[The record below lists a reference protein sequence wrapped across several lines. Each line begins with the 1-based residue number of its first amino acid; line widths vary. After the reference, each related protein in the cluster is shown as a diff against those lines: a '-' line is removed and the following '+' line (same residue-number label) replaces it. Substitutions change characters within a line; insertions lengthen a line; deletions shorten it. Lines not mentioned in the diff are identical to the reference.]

1 MRVYS
6 HVEMSCEEFQAF
18 VSLWRPSETCAAT
31 VYLEPLLAGWLSGGS
46 GIECTAANYDHFLQA
61 VVLIIDAILS
71 GRLSLDYHGPHAEPY
86 RRFLAGLHDP
96 NVGGNV
102 LSRMGFDY
110 IVRQTE
116 KGRGS
121 EVS

>member
-1 MRVYS
+1 
-6 HVEMSCEEFQAF
+6 MSCEEFQAF
-18 VSLWRPSETCAAT
+18 VSLWRPSETCAPK
-31 VYLEPLLAGWLSGGS
+31 VYLEPLLAGWLSEGS

-71 GRLSLDYHGPHAEPY
+71 GRLSLDYRGPHAAPY
-86 RRFLAGLHDP
+86 ARSLAGLHDP

-110 IVRQTE
+110 IVRQTA
-116 KGRGS
+116 KDRCS
-121 EVS
+121 KDS